1 MIELLDEPGTDDGAE
16 PGFARVLERISEVEG
31 RLEIHMFVWRND
43 EIGNEVGRAVLA
55 AAERG
60 VQVLI
65 IKDVGAKL
73 FERTEMNRKS
83 FFPEELPALT
93 RAKFSIIGRT
103 LPDTLV
109 EDDRD
114 WELGASVLA
123 HPNVTLR
130 WVNHTHSKYYV
141 FDEQILITGSINL
154 EDRHRGYRDYMVEIR
169 GEDEV
174 GRFRDRLAWG
184 VPYDP
189 SRPMDFLVNTDRCF
203 EIKAEF
209 INLLGK
215 VRERLYIEMAYIGDP
230 DINRAIVAASKRG
243 VEVVIL
249 FSRAANIGN
258 DINYHTLQ
266 QIWKDCALKVFLSDK
281 MIHSKLMIFDDE
293 LIVMGSANLSLFSMQ
308 KAVELDVIVRGYPEF
323 LRAVRSAAAR
333 RLREG
338 EVVARREDLPGYNR
352 PLAILQQLHQKIFG

>member
-1 MIELLDEPGTDDGAE
+1 MIELLDQPGIADGAE
-16 PGFARVLERISEVEG
+16 PGFARILERIGQVEE
-31 RLEIHMFVWRND
+31 RLEIHMYVWRND
-43 EIGNEVGRAVLA
+43 EIGNEIGRAVLA

-65 IKDVGAKL
+65 IKDAGALL

-83 FFPEELPALT
+83 FFPQDLPAMT
-93 RAKFSIIGRT
+93 RAKFSIVGRT

-114 WELGASVLA
+114 WQLGAAVLA

-130 WVNHTHSKYYV
+130 RVAHTHSKYYV
-141 FDEQILITGSINL
+141 FDEQVLITGSINI

-169 GEDEV
+169 GGGEV
-174 GRFRDRLAWG
+174 GRFRDRLSLE

-189 SRPMDFLVNTDRCF
+189 SRPMDFLANTDRGF

-230 DINRAIVAASKRG
+230 DLSRAIVAASKRG

-266 QIWKDCALKVFLSDK
+266 QIWKDCELKVFLSDK
-281 MIHSKLMIFDDE
+281 MIHSKLMMFDE
-293 LIVMGSANLSLFSMQ
+293 ETVVMGSANLSLFSMQ
-308 KAVELDVIVRGYPEF
+308 KAVELDVVVRDDPDF
-323 LRAVRSAAAR
+323 IATVRAAAER
-333 RLREG
+333 RLLKG
-338 EVVARREDLPGYNR
+338 AMVAQRGDLPPYNR
-352 PLAILQQLHQKIFG
+352 PLAMLQQFHQKAFG